1 MFTQCIQ
8 MFCTKIT
15 FFYPCRT
22 GIDKPYLSISMHN
35 MYAYTLLKR
44 SYLSLYGKDIEFEL
58 RRLYIATYSLYPLQ
72 GPGFWSIN

>member
-44 SYLSLYGKDIEFEL
+44 SYLSLCGNLNLED
-58 RRLYIATYSLYPLQ
+58 
-72 GPGFWSIN
+72 SILSHIHFIPSRAQVSGL